1 MAPNK
6 STWEDIAKAK
16 REAIDDSIPQ
26 QWRIGNIPSA
36 SEKRD
41 VTGVYVRQWLT
52 DGEIEITEMDATDIV
67 EKTCSGIWSS
77 EEVARAFCHR
87 ASIAHQLVN
96 IFESYTY
103 TKFPS

>member
-1 MAPNK
+1 MALNK

-16 REAIDDSIPQ
+16 REAIHDSIPQ
-26 QWRIGNIPSA
+26 QWRMGKIPSA

-41 VTGVYVRQWLT
+41 VTGVYVHQWLA
-52 DGEIEITEMDATDIV
+52 DEEIEITEMDATDIL

-96 IFESYTY
+96 ISESYA
-103 TKFPS
+103 